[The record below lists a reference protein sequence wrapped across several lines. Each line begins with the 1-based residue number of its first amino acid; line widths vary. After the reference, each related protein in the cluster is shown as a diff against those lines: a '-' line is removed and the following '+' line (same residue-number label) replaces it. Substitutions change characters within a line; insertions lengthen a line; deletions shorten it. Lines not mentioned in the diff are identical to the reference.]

1 MIICYNINIIVIG
14 GGFMTKRKS
23 FLMILVVVLILPF
36 AFMLSGCSGNNNNG
50 NNNNDNNNPDTPLP
64 EGYYRITVQQTT
76 GGSVNASKSLA
87 QEGEEIT
94 LSYTTNNGYLFV
106 KVTVKDSDNQE
117 VSVNNG
123 KFTMPASDVT
133 VSATFERISNQKY
146 FLEIEPSIY
155 NNIELISPDEEQF
168 ERNQGKISAGTRVV
182 LGCDIWYDGYELK
195 SWNVV
200 DSNGNRITVNS
211 DNSFIMPNS
220 NVTVSAI
227 VGEKMYTVSVDPET
241 ARIFNVTI
249 RNEDDNNSIVEDG
262 GSVKFNDRVAFSY
275 EFKVQGYTLTY
286 WKNQNGERIYETGT
300 LVQSNLVI
308 SAIFSAN
315 QYGLRIY
322 DRWGEDGEYNSV
334 GISSFYLTNKDGQRI
349 DQLIDTNE
357 RNKARTDD
365 EITIHCEPRSQ
376 NFAVDYYILRYYKS
390 GYDSIY
396 NEHII
401 TDKFNMPPDNV
412 EVSVKMKLVENTYNV
427 NYVLDDGGRI
437 APYAPRTFKSTD
449 NTLDIPNP
457 TREGYKFDG
466 WEEQDSM
473 HVAYLD
479 GAISLYPYEFIEDL
493 TLTAKWI
500 KTATITYDYSHYS
513 PYDLDGF
520 NGKYVNDNNPT
531 TYVLGETLILQNPIY
546 AYGNF
551 EGWYTS
557 PTFEE
562 ESKITELYFED
573 ENDLEDLTLYAKM
586 SLKNFHI
593 NFVKIGVS
601 TEGTTKV
608 LATSAYL
615 DWFDLAEDPRDLTR
629 DIYNDKTY
637 TIGYTF
643 AGFFVDAGLTTPITE
658 VSNELDHDITI
669 YAKETLDTYT
679 ITYYANDVNTGT
691 YGPITY
697 LTVSYTIETESIF
710 IPTYSN
716 FDNAYGHWILRGW
729 RLNNKDTGEYFE
741 CFTRIYPS
749 ANPEKFH
756 GNLVFYAYY
765 ELQ

>member
-1 MIICYNINIIVIG
+1 MKKIGTIIASLIMLLCAV
-14 GGFMTKRKS
+14 F
-23 FLMILVVVLILPF
+23 VL
-36 AFMLSGCSGNNNNG
+36 AAC
-50 NNNNDNNNPDTPLP
+50 DNKVQLP
-64 EGYYRITVQQTT
+64 EGYYKITVQQTT
-76 GGSVNASKSLA
+76 GGSVNASKSSA
-87 QEGEEIT
+87 QEGEVIT
-94 LSYTTNNGYLFV
+94 LSYNTNNGYLFARLN
-106 KVTVKDSDNQE
+106 VKDGNNQDVELNDN
-117 VSVNNG
+117 

-133 VSATFERISNQKY
+133 VSATFERISDQKY

-155 NNIELISPDEEQF
+155 YNIELISPDEEQF

-182 LGCDIWYDGYELK
+182 LGCDIWYNEYELK

-220 NVTVSAI
+220 NVIVSAI
-227 VGEKMYTVSVDPET
+227 VGEKTYTVSVDPET

-262 GSVKFNDRVAFSY
+262 GSVKFNDRVTFSY
-275 EFKVQGYTLTY
+275 EFKVQGYTLNG
-286 WKNQNGERIYETGT
+286 WKNQNDERIYETGT

-349 DQLIDTNE
+349 DQLINTNE

-365 EITIHCEPRSQ
+365 EITIHCEPRNQ
-376 NFAVDYYILRYYKS
+376 NFAVDYYILRYYDDDGS
-390 GYDSIY
+390 HED
-396 NEHII
+396 HI
-401 TDKFNMPPDNV
+401 TPDKFTMIPNSV
-412 EVSVKMKLVENTYNV
+412 TVSVKMKLVENTYNV

-520 NGKYVNDNNPT
+520 NGKYVNDNNPS
-531 TYVLGETLILQNPIY
+531 TYVLGETLSLQNPIY

-573 ENDLEDLTLYAKM
+573 ENDLEDITLYAKM
-586 SLKNFHI
+586 SLKSFHI

-643 AGFFVDAGLTTPITE
+643 AGFFADADLTTPITE

-697 LTVSYTIETESIF
+697 LTVSYTIETESIS

-729 RLNNKDTGEYFE
+729 RLNNNDTGEYFE

-749 ANPEKFH
+749 ADPEKFH

>member
-1 MIICYNINIIVIG
+1 MKKIGIITASIV
-14 GGFMTKRKS
+14 
-23 FLMILVVVLILPF
+23 MILCVVFGL
-36 AFMLSGCSGNNNNG
+36 AACSNKV
-50 NNNNDNNNPDTPLP
+50 PLP

-76 GGSVNASKSLA
+76 GGSVNASKSSA

-94 LSYTTNNGYLFV
+94 LSYNTNNGYLFV

-117 VSVNNG
+117 VPVNNG

-133 VSATFERISNQKY
+133 VSATFERISDQKY
-146 FLEIEPSIY
+146 FLEIEPGIY
-155 NNIELISPDEEQF
+155 YNIELISPDEEQF

-182 LGCDIWYDGYELK
+182 LGCDIWDNGYELK

-200 DSNGNRITVNS
+200 DSNGNRITVDS

-220 NVTVSAI
+220 NVIVSAI
-227 VGEKMYTVSVDPET
+227 VGEKTYTVSVDPET

-262 GSVKFNDRVAFSY
+262 GSVKFNDRVTLSY
-275 EFKVQGYTLTY
+275 EFKVQGYTLNG

-365 EITIHCEPRSQ
+365 EITIHCEPRNQ
-376 NFAVDYYILRYYKS
+376 NFAVDYYILRYYDDDGS
-390 GYDSIY
+390 HED
-396 NEHII
+396 HI
-401 TDKFNMPPDNV
+401 TPDKFTMIPDSV
-412 EVSVKMKLVENTYNV
+412 TVSVKMKLVENTYNV

-562 ESKITELYFED
+562 GSKITELYFED
-573 ENDLEDLTLYAKM
+573 ENDLEDITLYAKM
-586 SLKNFHI
+586 SLKSFHI

-637 TIGYTF
+637 TLGYTF
-643 AGFFVDAGLTTPITE
+643 AGFFVDADLTTPITE

-679 ITYYANDVNTGT
+679 ITYYERGEITGT
-691 YGPITY
+691 RT
-697 LTVSYTIETESIF
+697 YTIETESIGLLNG
-710 IPTYSN
+710 SN
-716 FDNAYGHWILRGW
+716 FDNAYGHWIFRGW
-729 RLNNKDTGEYFE
+729 RLNDQYTGEQFE
-741 CFTRIYPS
+741 FPTTIHPS
-749 ANPEKFH
+749 ADPEKFH
-756 GNLVFYAYY
+756 GNLEFYAYY
-765 ELQ
+765 QEP

>member
-1 MIICYNINIIVIG
+1 
-14 GGFMTKRKS
+14 MTKRKS

-365 EITIHCEPRSQ
+365 EITIHCEPRNQ

-679 ITYYANDVNTGT
+679 ITYYANDVNTET

-741 CFTRIYPS
+741 SFTRIYPS

>member
-1 MIICYNINIIVIG
+1 MKKIGIITASIV
-14 GGFMTKRKS
+14 
-23 FLMILVVVLILPF
+23 MILCVVFGL
-36 AFMLSGCSGNNNNG
+36 AACSNKV
-50 NNNNDNNNPDTPLP
+50 PLP

-76 GGSVNASKSLA
+76 GGSVNASKSSA

-94 LSYTTNNGYLFV
+94 LSYNTNNGYLFV

-117 VSVNNG
+117 VPVNNG

-133 VSATFERISNQKY
+133 VSATFERISDQKY
-146 FLEIEPSIY
+146 FLEIEPGIY
-155 NNIELISPDEEQF
+155 YNIELISPDEEQF

-182 LGCDIWYDGYELK
+182 LGCDIWDNGYELK

-200 DSNGNRITVNS
+200 DSNGNRITVDS

-220 NVTVSAI
+220 NVIVSAI
-227 VGEKMYTVSVDPET
+227 VGEKTYTVSVDPET

-262 GSVKFNDRVAFSY
+262 GSVKFNDRVTFSY
-275 EFKVQGYTLTY
+275 EFKVQGYTLNG

-365 EITIHCEPRSQ
+365 EITIHCEPRNQ
-376 NFAVDYYILRYYKS
+376 NFAVDYYILRYY
-390 GYDSIY
+390 GDDGLH
-396 NEHII
+396 EDHI
-401 TDKFNMPPDNV
+401 TPDKFTMIPDSV
-412 EVSVKMKLVENTYNV
+412 TVSVKMKLVENTYNV

-500 KTATITYDYSHYS
+500 KAATITYDYSHYS

-520 NGKYVNDNNPT
+520 NGKYVNDNNPS

-573 ENDLEDLTLYAKM
+573 ENDLEDITLYAKM

-601 TEGTTKV
+601 TDGTRKV

-643 AGFFVDAGLTTPITE
+643 AGFYVDADLTTPITE

-679 ITYYANDVNTGT
+679 ITYYERGE
-691 YGPITY
+691 ITW
-697 LTVSYTIETESIF
+697 TRSYTIETESIGL
-710 IPTYSN
+710 INGSN
-716 FDNAYGHWILRGW
+716 FDNAYGHWIFRGW
-729 RLNNKDTGEYFE
+729 RLNDQYTGEQFE
-741 CFTRIYPS
+741 FPTTIYPS

-756 GNLVFYAYY
+756 GNLDFYAYY
-765 ELQ
+765 QEP

>member
-1 MIICYNINIIVIG
+1 
-14 GGFMTKRKS
+14 MTKRKS
-23 FLMILVVVLILPF
+23 FLMILAMVLILPF
-36 AFMLSGCSGNNNNG
+36 AFMLYGCFG

-76 GGSVNASKSLA
+76 GGQVNASKNSA

-106 KVTVKDSDNQE
+106 RLTIKDGNNQDVELNDN
-117 VSVNNG
+117 

-155 NNIELISPDEEQF
+155 YNIELISPNEEQL

-182 LGCDIWYDGYELK
+182 LGCDIWYNGYELK

-220 NVTVSAI
+220 NVIVSAI
-227 VGEKMYTVSVDPET
+227 VGEKTYTVSVDTET
-241 ARIFNVTI
+241 ARIIDVII
-249 RNEDDNNSIVEDG
+249 RNEDDNNSIVENG
-262 GSVKFNDRVAFSY
+262 GSVKYNDRITLSY
-275 EFKVQGYTLTY
+275 EFKVQGYTLNGF
-286 WKNQNGERIYETGT
+286 KNQNGESLYATSI

-308 SAIFSAN
+308 SATLSAN

-322 DRWGEDGEYNSV
+322 DRWREDGNYNSYGV
-334 GISSFYLTNKDGQRI
+334 TSFYLLNKEDQRI
-349 DQLIDTNE
+349 DQLSNANE

-365 EITIHCEPRSQ
+365 EITIHCEPRNQ
-376 NFAVDYYILRYYKS
+376 NFAVDYYILRYHNDDGS
-390 GYDSIY
+390 Q
-396 NEHII
+396 EQHI
-401 TDKFNMPPDNV
+401 TTNTFNMLPYSLT
-412 EVSVKMKLVENTYNV
+412 VSVKMKLVENTYNV
-427 NYVLDDGGRI
+427 NYVLDGGTV
-437 APYAPRTFKSTD
+437 PQYAPRTFKSTD
-449 NTLDIPNP
+449 NTLAIPNP
-457 TREGYKFDG
+457 TREGYRFDG

-473 HVAYLD
+473 HVSFLD
-479 GAISLYPYEFIEDL
+479 GAISLYPYEFTEDL

-500 KTATITYDYSHYS
+500 KCATITYDYSHYS

-520 NGKYVNDNNPT
+520 NGKYVNDNNPS
-531 TYVLGETLILQNPIY
+531 TYVLGETLTLQNPIY

-562 ESKITELYFED
+562 ETKVTALYVED
-573 ENDLEDLTLYAKM
+573 EDDLQDITLYAKM

-593 NFVKIGVS
+593 NFIKIGIS
-601 TEGTTKV
+601 TDGTRKT

-615 DWFDLAEDPRDLTR
+615 DWFNLAEEPRDLTR
-629 DIYNDKTY
+629 DDGFYNDKTY

-643 AGFFVDAGLTTPITE
+643 KGFYTDANLTIPVTE
-658 VSNELDHDITI
+658 VSNELDHGITI

-679 ITYYANDVNTGT
+679 ITFYERGEITGT
-691 YGPITY
+691 G
-697 LTVSYTIETESIF
+697 SYTIETESIWL
-710 IPTYSN
+710 PNGSN
-716 FDNAYGHWILRGW
+716 FDNAYGHWIFRGW
-729 RLNNKDTGEYFE
+729 RLNNVDTGEQFA
-741 CFTRIYPS
+741 FPTTIYPS
-749 ANPEKFH
+749 QNPEKFH

-765 ELQ
+765 QEP

>member
-1 MIICYNINIIVIG
+1 MKKIGTITASIV
-14 GGFMTKRKS
+14 
-23 FLMILVVVLILPF
+23 MILCVVFGL
-36 AFMLSGCSGNNNNG
+36 AAC
-50 NNNNDNNNPDTPLP
+50 DNKVPLP

-76 GGSVNASKSLA
+76 GGSVNASKSSA

-94 LSYTTNNGYLFV
+94 LSYTTNNGYLFG

-133 VSATFERISNQKY
+133 VSATFERLSDQKY
-146 FLEIEPSIY
+146 FLEIEPSSY
-155 NNIELISPDEEQF
+155 YNIELISPDEEQF
-168 ERNQGKISAGTRVV
+168 GQNQGKISAGTRVV

-200 DSNGNRITVNS
+200 DSNGNRIAVDSN
-211 DNSFIMPNS
+211 NSFIMPNS

-227 VGEKMYTVSVDPET
+227 VEEKTYTVSIDPET

-262 GSVKFNDRVAFSY
+262 GSVKFNDRVTFSY
-275 EFKVQGYTLTY
+275 EFKVQGYTLNG

-322 DRWGEDGEYNSV
+322 DRWGDDGEYNSA

-365 EITIHCEPRSQ
+365 EITIHCEPRNQ
-376 NFAVDYYILRYYKS
+376 NFAVDYYILRYYDDDGS
-390 GYDSIY
+390 HED
-396 NEHII
+396 HI
-401 TDKFNMPPDNV
+401 TPDKFTMIPESV
-412 EVSVKMKLVENTYNV
+412 TVSVKMKLVENTYNV

-473 HVAYLD
+473 SVAYLD
-479 GAISLYPYEFIEDL
+479 GAISLDPYEFIEDL

-500 KTATITYDYSHYS
+500 KAATITYDYSHYS

-520 NGKYVNDNNPT
+520 NGKYVNDNNPS
-531 TYVLGETLILQNPIY
+531 TYVLGEILTLQKPIY

-573 ENDLEDLTLYAKM
+573 ENDLEDITLYAKM
-586 SLKNFHI
+586 SLKSFHI
-593 NFVKIGVS
+593 NFVKIGIS
-601 TEGTTKV
+601 TDGTRKT

-643 AGFFVDAGLTTPITE
+643 AGFFADADLTTPITE
-658 VSNELDHDITI
+658 VSNELDHNITI

-679 ITYYANDVNTGT
+679 ITYYERGEITGT
-691 YGPITY
+691 RT
-697 LTVSYTIETESIF
+697 YTIETESIWLLSG
-710 IPTYSN
+710 SN
-716 FDNAYGHWILRGW
+716 FDNAYGHWIFRGW
-729 RLNNKDTGEYFE
+729 RLNDQYTGEQFA
-741 CFTRIYPS
+741 FPTTIHPS
-749 ANPEKFH
+749 ADPEKFH

-765 ELQ
+765 QEP

>member
-1 MIICYNINIIVIG
+1 
-14 GGFMTKRKS
+14 MTKRKS
-23 FLMILVVVLILPF
+23 FLMILAMVLILPF
-36 AFMLSGCSGNNNNG
+36 AFMLSGCFS

-64 EGYYRITVQQTT
+64 DGYYRITVQQTT
-76 GGSVNASKSLA
+76 GGSVNASKSSA

-106 KVTVKDSDNQE
+106 KVLVKDSNNQE
-117 VSVNNG
+117 VAVNNG
-123 KFTMPASDVT
+123 KFTMPASNVT

-155 NNIELISPDEEQF
+155 YNIELISPDEEQF

-182 LGCDIWYDGYELK
+182 LGCDILYDGYELK
-195 SWNVV
+195 SWNIV

-220 NVTVSAI
+220 NVIVSAI
-227 VGEKMYTVSVDPET
+227 VGEKTYTVSVDAET
-241 ARIFNVTI
+241 ARIIDVII
-249 RNEDDNNSIVEDG
+249 RNEDDNNSIVENG
-262 GSVKFNDRVAFSY
+262 GSVKYNDRITLSY
-275 EFKVQGYTLTY
+275 EFKVQGYTLTG
-286 WKNQNGERIYETGT
+286 WKNQNGESLYATSI

-308 SAIFSAN
+308 SATLSAN

-322 DRWGEDGEYNSV
+322 ERWTEDGEYNSAGV
-334 GISSFYLTNKDGQRI
+334 SSFYLTNKDGQRI
-349 DQLIDTNE
+349 DQLANTSE
-357 RNKARTDD
+357 RNKARTGD
-365 EITIHCEPRSQ
+365 EITIHCEPSNQ
-376 NFAVDYYILRYYKS
+376 NFAVDYYILRYYDDEGS
-390 GYDSIY
+390 Q
-396 NEHII
+396 EQHI
-401 TDKFNMPPDNV
+401 TTNTFNMLPYSLT
-412 EVSVKMKLVENTYNV
+412 VSVKMKLVENTYNV
-427 NYVLDDGGRI
+427 NYVLDGGTVP
-437 APYAPRTFKSTD
+437 PYAPRTFQSTD

-479 GAISLYPYEFIEDL
+479 GAISLYPYEFTEDL

-520 NGKYVNDNNPT
+520 NGKYVTDNNPS
-531 TYVLGETLILQNPIY
+531 TYVLGETLTLQNPIY
-546 AYGNF
+546 AYGDF
-551 EGWYTS
+551 GGWYTS

-562 ESKITELYFED
+562 ETKVTALYVED
-573 ENDLEDLTLYAKM
+573 EDDLQDITLYAKM
-586 SLKNFHI
+586 SLKSFHI
-593 NFVKIGVS
+593 NFVKIGIS
-601 TEGTTKV
+601 TDGTRKT
-608 LATSAYL
+608 LATSAQL
-615 DWFDLAEDPRDLTR
+615 DWFDLAEEPRNLAR
-629 DIYNDKTY
+629 NDGYYDSKTY
-637 TIGYTF
+637 TLGYTF
-643 AGFFVDAGLTTPITE
+643 AGFFTDEDLTAPITE

-697 LTVSYTIETESIF
+697 LTSSYTIETESIF

-716 FDNAYGHWILRGW
+716 WDNAYGHWILRGW

>member
-1 MIICYNINIIVIG
+1 
-14 GGFMTKRKS
+14 MTKRKS

-473 HVAYLD
+473 NVAYLD

>member
-1 MIICYNINIIVIG
+1 
-14 GGFMTKRKS
+14 MTKRKS
-23 FLMILVVVLILPF
+23 FLMILAMILILPL
-36 AFMLSGCSGNNNNG
+36 AFMMYGCFGGNS
-50 NNNNDNNNPDTPLP
+50 DNNNTNNTPLP

-76 GGSVNASKSLA
+76 GGSVTASKSSA

-106 KVTVKDSDNQE
+106 KLTVKDGNNQE
-117 VSVNNG
+117 IELNDN
-123 KFTMPASDVT
+123 KFTMPASDVR

-155 NNIELISPDEEQF
+155 YNIELISPNEEQL

-182 LGCDIWYDGYELK
+182 LGYEILQDGYEFK
-195 SWNVV
+195 SWNVI
-200 DSNGNRITVNS
+200 DSNGNRVSVNS

-220 NVTVSAI
+220 NVIISAI
-227 VGEKMYTVSVDPET
+227 VGEKTYTVSVDTET

-249 RNEDDNNSIVEDG
+249 RNEDDNNSIVENG
-262 GSVKFNDRVAFSY
+262 GSVKYNDRITFSY
-275 EFKVQGYTLTY
+275 EFKVQGYTLNY
-286 WKNQNGERIYETGT
+286 WENQNGERIYETGT

-308 SAIFSAN
+308 SATFSAN
-315 QYGLRIY
+315 QYSLRVN
-322 DRWGEDGEYNSV
+322 DNWRNDGEYNSV
-334 GISSFYLTNKDGQRI
+334 GVSSFYLTNKDGQRI
-349 DQLIDTNE
+349 DQLINTNE

-365 EITIHCEPRSQ
+365 EITIHCEPSNQ
-376 NFAVDYYILRYYKS
+376 NFAVDYYILRYYS
-390 GYDSIY
+390 DDYGWIDANI
-396 NEHII
+396 NAN
-401 TDKFNMPPDNV
+401 TFNMLPNSI

-427 NYVLDDGGRI
+427 NYVLDGGTV
-437 APYAPRTFKSTD
+437 PQYAPRTFKSTD

-466 WEEQDSM
+466 WEEQDSIGW
-473 HVAYLD
+473 ASLD
-479 GAISLYPYEFIEDL
+479 GAVRFYPFEFTEDL

-500 KTATITYDYSHYS
+500 KAATITYDYSHYS

-520 NGKYVNDNNPT
+520 NGKYVTDNNPS

-573 ENDLEDLTLYAKM
+573 ENDLEDMTLYAKM
-586 SLKNFHI
+586 RLKSFNI

-601 TEGTTKV
+601 TEGTTKM
-608 LATSAYL
+608 LANSAYL
-615 DWFDLAEDPRDLTR
+615 DWFNLAEDPRDLTR
-629 DIYNDKTY
+629 DDGFYDNKTY

-643 AGFFVDAGLTTPITE
+643 KGFFADADLTTPITE

-697 LTVSYTIETESIF
+697 LTLSYTIETESIF

-716 FDNAYGHWILRGW
+716 WDNAYGHWILRGW

>member
-1 MIICYNINIIVIG
+1 
-14 GGFMTKRKS
+14 MTKRKS

-76 GGSVNASKSLA
+76 GGSVYASKSLA

-117 VSVNNG
+117 VPVNNG

-155 NNIELISPDEEQF
+155 YNIELISPDEEQF

-262 GSVKFNDRVAFSY
+262 GSVKFNDRVTFSY
-275 EFKVQGYTLTY
+275 EVKVQGYTLTY

-365 EITIHCEPRSQ
+365 EITIHCEPRNQ

-513 PYDLDGF
+513 HYDLDGF

-697 LTVSYTIETESIF
+697 LTLSYTIETESIF

>member
-1 MIICYNINIIVIG
+1 MKKIIAFVLGIICCI
-14 GGFMTKRKS
+14 S
-23 FLMILVVVLILPF
+23 L
-36 AFMLSGCSGNNNNG
+36 AAC
-50 NNNNDNNNPDTPLP
+50 DNKVPLP

-76 GGSVNASKSLA
+76 GGSVNVSKSSA

-94 LSYTTNNGYLFV
+94 LSYTTNNGYLFG

-133 VSATFERISNQKY
+133 VSATFERLSDQKY

-155 NNIELISPDEEQF
+155 YNIELISPDEEQF

-200 DSNGNRITVNS
+200 DSNGNRIAVDSN
-211 DNSFIMPNS
+211 NSFIMPNS

-227 VGEKMYTVSVDPET
+227 VEEKTYTVSVDPET

-262 GSVKFNDRVAFSY
+262 GSVKFNDRVTLSY
-275 EFKVQGYTLTY
+275 EFKVQGYTLNG

-315 QYGLRIY
+315 QYGLRID
-322 DRWGEDGEYNSV
+322 DRWGDDGEYNSV

-365 EITIHCEPRSQ
+365 EITIHCEPRNQ
-376 NFAVDYYILRYYKS
+376 NFAVDYYILS
-390 GYDSIY
+390 YDDDDGSH
-396 NEHII
+396 EDHI
-401 TDKFNMPPDNV
+401 TLDKFTMIPASV
-412 EVSVKMKLVENTYNV
+412 TVSVKMKLVENTYNV

-473 HVAYLD
+473 SVAYLD

-520 NGKYVNDNNPT
+520 NGKYVNDNNPS
-531 TYVLGETLILQNPIY
+531 TYVLGETLTLQNPIY

-573 ENDLEDLTLYAKM
+573 ENDLEDITLYAKM
-586 SLKNFHI
+586 SLKSFHI
-593 NFVKIGVS
+593 NFVKIGIS
-601 TEGTTKV
+601 TDGTRKT

-643 AGFFVDAGLTTPITE
+643 AGFFADADLTTPITE
-658 VSNELDHDITI
+658 VSNELDHNITI

-679 ITYYANDVNTGT
+679 ITYYERGEITGT
-691 YGPITY
+691 RT
-697 LTVSYTIETESIF
+697 YTIETESIWLLSG
-710 IPTYSN
+710 SN
-716 FDNAYGHWILRGW
+716 FDNAYGHWIFRGW
-729 RLNNKDTGEYFE
+729 RLNNQYTGEQFA
-741 CFTRIYPS
+741 FPTTIHPS
-749 ANPEKFH
+749 ADPEKFH
-756 GNLVFYAYY
+756 GNLDFYAYY
-765 ELQ
+765 QEP

>member
-1 MIICYNINIIVIG
+1 
-14 GGFMTKRKS
+14 MTKRKS
-23 FLMILVVVLILPF
+23 FLIVLAMVLILPF
-36 AFMLSGCSGNNNNG
+36 AFMLSSCFGDNNNN
-50 NNNNDNNNPDTPLP
+50 NNNNNEPLP

-76 GGSVNASKSLA
+76 GGQVNASKNSA

-106 KVTVKDSDNQE
+106 RLTVKDGNNQDVELNDN
-117 VSVNNG
+117 

-155 NNIELISPDEEQF
+155 YNIELISPNEEQL

-182 LGCDIWYDGYELK
+182 LNCEVLNVGYEFK

-200 DSNGNRITVNS
+200 DFNGNRITVNS

-220 NVTVSAI
+220 NVIISAI
-227 VGEKMYTVSVDPET
+227 VSEKTYTVSVDTET
-241 ARIFNVTI
+241 ARIIDVII
-249 RNEDDNNSIVEDG
+249 RNEDDNNSIVENG
-262 GSVKFNDRVAFSY
+262 GSVKYNDRITLSY
-275 EFKVQGYTLTY
+275 EFKVQGYTLNGWT
-286 WKNQNGERIYETGT
+286 NQNGERLYATSI

-308 SAIFSAN
+308 SATLSAN

-322 DRWGEDGEYNSV
+322 ERWTEDGEYNSV
-334 GISSFYLTNKDGQRI
+334 GVSSFYLTNKDGQRI
-349 DQLIDTNE
+349 DQLINTNE

-365 EITIHCEPRSQ
+365 EITIHCEPSNQ
-376 NFAVDYYILRYYKS
+376 NFAVDYYILRYYDDDGS
-390 GYDSIY
+390 HED
-396 NEHII
+396 HIT
-401 TDKFNMPPDNV
+401 TDKFTMIPDSV
-412 EVSVKMKLVENTYNV
+412 TVSVKMKLVENTYSI
-427 NYVLDDGGRI
+427 NYVLGDNGTI

-449 NTLDIPNP
+449 ATLDIPNP
-457 TREGYKFDG
+457 TRDGYKFES
-466 WEEQDSM
+466 WEEDLI
-473 HVAYLD
+473 HITFLE
-479 GAISLYPYEFIEDL
+479 GGISLYPFVFSDDL
-493 TLTAKWI
+493 TLTARWLK
-500 KTATITYDYSHYS
+500 AANITYDYSHYS
-513 PYDLDGF
+513 PYNLDGF
-520 NGKYVNDNNPT
+520 NGKYVNDNNPS
-531 TYVLGETLILQNPIY
+531 TYVLGETLTLQNPIY
-546 AYGNF
+546 AYGDF
-551 EGWYTS
+551 GGWYTS

-562 ESKITELYFED
+562 ETKVTALYVED
-573 ENDLEDLTLYAKM
+573 EDDLQDITLYAKM
-586 SLKNFHI
+586 SLKSFNI
-593 NFVKIGVS
+593 NFVKIGIS
-601 TEGTTKV
+601 TDGTRKT
-608 LATSAYL
+608 LATSSYL
-615 DWFDLAEDPRDLTR
+615 DWFNLAEEPRDLTR
-629 DIYNDKTY
+629 DMYNEKTY

-643 AGFFVDAGLTTPITE
+643 EGFYTDADLTIPITE
-658 VSNELDHDITI
+658 VSNELDHGITI

-697 LTVSYTIETESIF
+697 LTSSYTIETESIF

-729 RLNNKDTGEYFE
+729 HLNNKDTGEYYE

>member
-1 MIICYNINIIVIG
+1 MKKIIAFVLVIICCI
-14 GGFMTKRKS
+14 S
-23 FLMILVVVLILPF
+23 L
-36 AFMLSGCSGNNNNG
+36 AAC
-50 NNNNDNNNPDTPLP
+50 DNKVPLP

-76 GGSVNASKSLA
+76 GGSVNVSKSSA

-94 LSYTTNNGYLFV
+94 LSYTTNNGYLFG

-133 VSATFERISNQKY
+133 VSATFERLSDQKY

-155 NNIELISPDEEQF
+155 YNIELISPDEEQF

-200 DSNGNRITVNS
+200 DSNGNRIAVDSN
-211 DNSFIMPNS
+211 NSFIMPNS

-227 VGEKMYTVSVDPET
+227 VEEKTYTVSVDPET

-262 GSVKFNDRVAFSY
+262 GSVKFNDRVTLSY
-275 EFKVQGYTLTY
+275 EFKVQGYTLNG

-315 QYGLRIY
+315 QYGLRID
-322 DRWGEDGEYNSV
+322 DRWGDDGEYNSV

-365 EITIHCEPRSQ
+365 EITIHCEPRNQ
-376 NFAVDYYILRYYKS
+376 NFAVDYYILS
-390 GYDSIY
+390 YDDDDGSH
-396 NEHII
+396 EDHI
-401 TDKFNMPPDNV
+401 TLDKFTMIPASV
-412 EVSVKMKLVENTYNV
+412 TVSVKMKLVENTYNV

-473 HVAYLD
+473 SVAYLD

-520 NGKYVNDNNPT
+520 NGKYVNDNNPS
-531 TYVLGETLILQNPIY
+531 TYVLGETLTLQNPIY

-573 ENDLEDLTLYAKM
+573 ENDLEDITLYAKM
-586 SLKNFHI
+586 SLKSFHI
-593 NFVKIGVS
+593 NFVKIGIS
-601 TEGTTKV
+601 TDGTRKT

-643 AGFFVDAGLTTPITE
+643 AGFFADADLTTPITE
-658 VSNELDHDITI
+658 VSNELDHNITI

-679 ITYYANDVNTGT
+679 ITYYERGEITGT
-691 YGPITY
+691 RT
-697 LTVSYTIETESIF
+697 YTIETESIWLLSG
-710 IPTYSN
+710 SN
-716 FDNAYGHWILRGW
+716 FDNAYGHWIFRGW
-729 RLNNKDTGEYFE
+729 RLNNQYTGEQFA
-741 CFTRIYPS
+741 FPTTIHPS
-749 ANPEKFH
+749 ADPEKFH
-756 GNLVFYAYY
+756 GNLDFYAYY
-765 ELQ
+765 QEP

>member
-1 MIICYNINIIVIG
+1 
-14 GGFMTKRKS
+14 MTKRKS